1 MTPSPKRTAVVE
13 IDNDEESHQGSQWDE
28 SSASDNSDDGEDG
41 DGTVTSEYTR
51 DSLDTVGRVLHRL
64 EENDSSLVD
73 LDIDCKAF
81 DAEDAKN
88 ISLILPENTRLTRL
102 RIYCGTNSRI
112 NTSSVSDNA
121 ANAKHVG
128 ICRRVLTGLRGSS
141 SIEHVEIHDI
151 ILDRDTATWMA
162 PSVLSNGKSLT
173 RLTLT
178 NCRFVGSGLAIL
190 FIAMQHNRHIRH
202 LSFHSCFWEDH
213 NAEIVASAL
222 PFLKLHSLALC
233 DINIHVDSWPYLF
246 KNIKRSKELL
256 LLDLS
261 RNKLDESII
270 GQLTKTMILQKNIST
285 LVLTSCGIDDNCNK
299 ELANGLRKYSPL
311 STIDLSKNKEIT
323 DKGIV
328 YLKDLLKFN
337 TSITE
342 LKVNGCGLGGRS
354 LDAIESSLRYNNSV
368 FKGFLSESAS
378 QTIFGVVDMIEE
390 INIGA
395 ALSFGY
401 GESTSRRKDTST
413 FGSPPEPRR
422 TSSYQSSSKATSR
435 SPPRRMASLHQET
448 TPRREPRCPAQR
460 EEVVTPRREGATPNN
475 MSPPPSQYP
484 HSNNNE
490 GSSATAAAASGR
502 STTSPGGK
510 VVNVDEIYGVKRIL
524 QNEKRIML
532 RGTSAPRNLRSGSGI
547 KQQVIP
553 STQVQSPGSRE
564 ETNSNNTGSTT
575 SGGKEGG
582 SVRYTMNPNDVYL

>member
-1 MTPSPKRTAVVE
+1 MAPPWRTAAVE
-13 IDNDEESHQGSQWDE
+13 IDNDEESHQGSHWDE
-28 SSASDNSDDGEDG
+28 SSASDNSEGEDG
-41 DGTVTSEYTR
+41 EGTVTSEYTR

-88 ISLILPENTRLTRL
+88 ISLILPDNTRLTRL
-102 RIYCGTNSRI
+102 RVYCGTNGRI
-112 NTSSVSDNA
+112 NSSSVSDNA
-121 ANAKHVG
+121 ANAKHAG
-128 ICRRVLTGLRGSS
+128 ICRRVLTGLKGNS
-141 SIEHVEIHDI
+141 SIEHVEIHDMT
-151 ILDRDTATWMA
+151 LDRDTATWMA

-202 LSFHSCFWEDH
+202 LSFHSCVWEDH

-222 PFLKLHSLALC
+222 PFLNLHSLSLC
-233 DINIHVDSWPYLF
+233 DIKIHVDSWPYLF

-270 GQLTKTMILQKNIST
+270 SQLSKTMILQKNIST
-285 LVLTSCGIDDNCNK
+285 LVLTSCGIDDQCNK

-311 STIDLSKNKEIT
+311 STIDLSKNREMT

-342 LKVNGCGLGGRS
+342 LKVDGCGLSGRS

-401 GESTSRRKDTST
+401 GESTSCRKDTST

-422 TSSYQSSSKATSR
+422 TSSYESSSKATSR
-435 SPPRRMASLHQET
+435 SPPRRTASLHQET
-448 TPRREPRCPAQR
+448 TPRRMARGPTQR
-460 EEVVTPRREGATPNN
+460 DEITPRREGATPYNV
-475 MSPPPSQYP
+475 SPPPSQYP
-484 HSNNNE
+484 RNSNNE
-490 GSSATAAAASGR
+490 GSATTAAAGL
-502 STTSPGGK
+502 STISAG
-510 VVNVDEIYGVKRIL
+510 VEVDRIKRVL
-524 QNEKRIML
+524 RNEKRTLKLPTIRVRSSES
-532 RGTSAPRNLRSGSGI
+532 RGETVSSGS
-547 KQQVIP
+547 
-553 STQVQSPGSRE
+553 
-564 ETNSNNTGSTT
+564 NN
-575 SGGKEGG
+575 GKEGG
-582 SVRYTMNPNDVYL
+582 SVRYTMKTGPNDDVYL

>member
-1 MTPSPKRTAVVE
+1 MAPSPKRTAVVE
-13 IDNDEESHQGSQWDE
+13 IDNNDEESHQGSNWDE
-28 SSASDNSDDGEDG
+28 SSASDNSEGEDG
-41 DGTVTSEYTR
+41 EGTVTSEYTR

-88 ISLILPENTRLTRL
+88 ISLLLPDNTRLTRL
-102 RIYCGTNSRI
+102 RVYCGTNGRI
-112 NTSSVSDNA
+112 NSSSVSDNA
-121 ANAKHVG
+121 ADAKHAG
-128 ICRRVLTGLRGSS
+128 ICRRVLTGLKGNS
-141 SIEHVEIHDI
+141 SIEHVEIHDMT
-151 ILDRDTATWMA
+151 LDRDTATWMA
-162 PSVLSNGKSLT
+162 SSVLSNGKSLT

-202 LSFHSCFWEDH
+202 LSFHSCVWEDH

-222 PFLKLHSLALC
+222 PFLNLHSLSLC
-233 DINIHVDSWPYLF
+233 DIKIHVDSWPYLF

-270 GQLTKTMILQKNIST
+270 SQLTKTMILQKNIST
-285 LVLTSCGIDDNCNK
+285 LVLTSCGIDDHCNK

-311 STIDLSKNKEIT
+311 STIDLSKNREMT

-342 LKVNGCGLGGRS
+342 LKLDGCGLSGRS

-422 TSSYQSSSKATSR
+422 TSSYESSSKATSR
-435 SPPRRMASLHQET
+435 SPPRRTASLHQET
-448 TPRREPRCPAQR
+448 TPRREARGPTQR
-460 EEVVTPRREGATPNN
+460 DEITPRREGATPYN

-484 HSNNNE
+484 RNSSNE
-490 GSSATAAAASGR
+490 GGAATAASAAGL
-502 STTSPGGK
+502 STTSAG
-510 VVNVDEIYGVKRIL
+510 VEVDRIKRVL
-524 QNEKRIML
+524 RNEKRTLKLHTIRVRSSES
-532 RGTSAPRNLRSGSGI
+532 RGETVSSGS
-547 KQQVIP
+547 K
-553 STQVQSPGSRE
+553 
-564 ETNSNNTGSTT
+564 N
-575 SGGKEGG
+575 GKEGG
-582 SVRYTMNPNDVYL
+582 SVRYTMKTGPKDDVYL

>member
-1 MTPSPKRTAVVE
+1 MAPSPKRTAVVE
-13 IDNDEESHQGSQWDE
+13 IDNDEESHQGSNWDE
-28 SSASDNSDDGEDG
+28 SSASDNSEGEDG
-41 DGTVTSEYTR
+41 EGTVTSEYTR

-88 ISLILPENTRLTRL
+88 ISLLLPDNTRLTRL
-102 RIYCGTNSRI
+102 RVYCGTNGRI
-112 NTSSVSDNA
+112 NSSSVSDNA
-121 ANAKHVG
+121 KHAG
-128 ICRRVLTGLRGSS
+128 ICRRVLTGLKENS
-141 SIEHVEIHDI
+141 SIEHVEIHDMT
-151 ILDRDTATWMA
+151 LDRDTATWMA
-162 PSVLSNGKSLT
+162 SSVLSNGKSLT

-202 LSFHSCFWEDH
+202 LSFHSCVWEDH

-222 PFLKLHSLALC
+222 PFLNLHSLSLC
-233 DINIHVDSWPYLF
+233 DIKIHVDSWPYLF

-270 GQLTKTMILQKNIST
+270 SQLTKTMILQKNIST
-285 LVLTSCGIDDNCNK
+285 LVLTSCGIDDHCNK

-311 STIDLSKNKEIT
+311 STIDLSKNREMT

-342 LKVNGCGLGGRS
+342 LKLDGCGLSGRS

-422 TSSYQSSSKATSR
+422 TSSYESSSKATSR
-435 SPPRRMASLHQET
+435 SPPRRTASLHQET
-448 TPRREPRCPAQR
+448 TPRREARGPTQR
-460 EEVVTPRREGATPNN
+460 DEITPRREGATPYN

-484 HSNNNE
+484 RNSNNE
-490 GSSATAAAASGR
+490 GGATTAASAAGL
-502 STTSPGGK
+502 STTSAG
-510 VVNVDEIYGVKRIL
+510 VEVDRIKRVL
-524 QNEKRIML
+524 RNEKRTLNLPTIRVRSSES
-532 RGTSAPRNLRSGSGI
+532 RGETVSSGS
-547 KQQVIP
+547 K
-553 STQVQSPGSRE
+553 
-564 ETNSNNTGSTT
+564 N
-575 SGGKEGG
+575 GKEGG
-582 SVRYTMNPNDVYL
+582 SVRYTMKTGPKDDVYL

>member
-1 MTPSPKRTAVVE
+1 MAPSPKRTAVVE
-13 IDNDEESHQGSQWDE
+13 IDNDEESHQGSNWDE
-28 SSASDNSDDGEDG
+28 SSASDNSEGEDG
-41 DGTVTSEYTR
+41 EGTVTSEYTR

-88 ISLILPENTRLTRL
+88 ISLLLPDNTRLTRL
-102 RIYCGTNSRI
+102 RVYCGTNGRI
-112 NTSSVSDNA
+112 NSSGVSDNA
-121 ANAKHVG
+121 ANAKHAG
-128 ICRRVLTGLRGSS
+128 ICRRVLTGLKGNS
-141 SIEHVEIHDI
+141 SIEHVEIHDMT
-151 ILDRDTATWMA
+151 LDRDTATWMA

-202 LSFHSCFWEDH
+202 LSFHSCVWEDH

-222 PFLKLHSLALC
+222 PFLNLHSLSLC
-233 DINIHVDSWPYLF
+233 DIKIHVDSWPYLF

-270 GQLTKTMILQKNIST
+270 SQLSKTMILQKNIST
-285 LVLTSCGIDDNCNK
+285 LVLTSCGIDDQCNK

-311 STIDLSKNKEIT
+311 STIDLSKNREMT
-323 DKGIV
+323 DRGIV

-342 LKVNGCGLGGRS
+342 LKVDGCGLSGRS

-422 TSSYQSSSKATSR
+422 TSSYESSSKATSR
-435 SPPRRMASLHQET
+435 SPPRRTASSHQET
-448 TPRREPRCPAQR
+448 TPRREARGPAQR
-460 EEVVTPRREGATPNN
+460 DEITPRREGATPCN

-484 HSNNNE
+484 RSNNNE
-490 GSSATAAAASGR
+490 GSATTSASAAGL
-502 STTSPGGK
+502 STTSAG
-510 VVNVDEIYGVKRIL
+510 VEVDRIKRVSR
-524 QNEKRIML
+524 NEKRTLKLPTI
-532 RGTSAPRNLRSGSGI
+532 RVRSGG
-547 KQQVIP
+547 
-553 STQVQSPGSRE
+553 
-564 ETNSNNTGSTT
+564 SNN
-575 SGGKEGG
+575 GKEGG
-582 SVRYTMNPNDVYL
+582 SVRYTMKTGPNDDVYL

>member
-1 MTPSPKRTAVVE
+1 MAPSPKRTAVVE
-13 IDNDEESHQGSQWDE
+13 IDNDEESHQGSNWDE
-28 SSASDNSDDGEDG
+28 SSASDNSEGEDG
-41 DGTVTSEYTR
+41 EGTVTSEYTR

-88 ISLILPENTRLTRL
+88 ISLILPDNTRLTRL
-102 RIYCGTNSRI
+102 RIYCGTNGRI
-112 NTSSVSDNA
+112 NSSSVSDNA
-121 ANAKHVG
+121 KHAG
-128 ICRRVLTGLRGSS
+128 ICRRVLTGLKENS
-141 SIEHVEIHDI
+141 SIEHVEIHDMT
-151 ILDRDTATWMA
+151 LDRDTATWLA

-202 LSFHSCFWEDH
+202 LSFHSCVWEDH

-222 PFLKLHSLALC
+222 PFLNLHSLSLC
-233 DINIHVDSWPYLF
+233 DIKIHVESWPYLF

-270 GQLTKTMILQKNIST
+270 TQLTKTMILQKNIST
-285 LVLTSCGIDDNCNK
+285 LVLTSCGIDDHCNK

-311 STIDLSKNKEIT
+311 STIDLSKNREMT

-342 LKVNGCGLGGRS
+342 LKVDKCGLSGRS

-401 GESTSRRKDTST
+401 GESTSRKDTST

-422 TSSYQSSSKATSR
+422 TSSYESSSKATSR
-435 SPPRRMASLHQET
+435 SPPRRTASLHQET
-448 TPRREPRCPAQR
+448 TPRREARGSTQR
-460 EEVVTPRREGATPNN
+460 DEITPRREGATPYN

-484 HSNNNE
+484 RNSNNE
-490 GSSATAAAASGR
+490 GGATTAASAAGL
-502 STTSPGGK
+502 STTSAG
-510 VVNVDEIYGVKRIL
+510 VEVDRIKRVL
-524 QNEKRIML
+524 RNEKRTLKLPTIRVRSSES
-532 RGTSAPRNLRSGSGI
+532 RGETVSSGS
-547 KQQVIP
+547 K
-553 STQVQSPGSRE
+553 
-564 ETNSNNTGSTT
+564 N
-575 SGGKEGG
+575 GKEGG
-582 SVRYTMNPNDVYL
+582 SVRYTMKTGPKDDVYL

>member
-1 MTPSPKRTAVVE
+1 MAPSPKRTAVVE
-13 IDNDEESHQGSQWDE
+13 IDNNDEESHQGSNWDE
-28 SSASDNSDDGEDG
+28 SSASDNSEGEDG
-41 DGTVTSEYTR
+41 EGTVTSEYTR

-88 ISLILPENTRLTRL
+88 ISLLLPDNTRLARL
-102 RIYCGTNSRI
+102 RVYCGTNGRI
-112 NTSSVSDNA
+112 NSSSVSDNA
-121 ANAKHVG
+121 ADAKHAG
-128 ICRRVLTGLRGSS
+128 ICRRVLTGLKGNS
-141 SIEHVEIHDI
+141 SIEHVEIHDMT
-151 ILDRDTATWMA
+151 LDRDTATWMA
-162 PSVLSNGKSLT
+162 SSVLSNGKSLT

-202 LSFHSCFWEDH
+202 LSFHSCVWEDH

-222 PFLKLHSLALC
+222 PFLNLHSLSLC
-233 DINIHVDSWPYLF
+233 DIKIHVDSWPYLF

-270 GQLTKTMILQKNIST
+270 SQLTKTMILQKNIST
-285 LVLTSCGIDDNCNK
+285 LVLTSCGIDDHCNK

-311 STIDLSKNKEIT
+311 STIDLSKNREMT

-342 LKVNGCGLGGRS
+342 LKLDGCGLSGRS

-413 FGSPPEPRR
+413 FGSPPLPRR
-422 TSSYQSSSKATSR
+422 TSSYESSSKATSR
-435 SPPRRMASLHQET
+435 SPPRRTASLHQET
-448 TPRREPRCPAQR
+448 TPRREARGPTQR
-460 EEVVTPRREGATPNN
+460 DEITPRREGATPYN

-484 HSNNNE
+484 RNSSNE
-490 GSSATAAAASGR
+490 GGAATAASAAGL
-502 STTSPGGK
+502 STTSAG
-510 VVNVDEIYGVKRIL
+510 VEVDRIKRVL
-524 QNEKRIML
+524 RNEKRTLKLHTIRVRSSES
-532 RGTSAPRNLRSGSGI
+532 RGETVSSGS
-547 KQQVIP
+547 K
-553 STQVQSPGSRE
+553 
-564 ETNSNNTGSTT
+564 N
-575 SGGKEGG
+575 GKEGG
-582 SVRYTMNPNDVYL
+582 SVRYTMKTGPKDDVYL

>member
-1 MTPSPKRTAVVE
+1 MAPSPKRTAVVE
-13 IDNDEESHQGSQWDE
+13 IDNDEESHQGSNWDE
-28 SSASDNSDDGEDG
+28 SSASDNSECEDGE
-41 DGTVTSEYTR
+41 GTVTSEYTR

-88 ISLILPENTRLTRL
+88 ISLILPDNTRLTRL
-102 RIYCGTNSRI
+102 RVYCGTNGRI
-112 NTSSVSDNA
+112 NSSSVSDNA
-121 ANAKHVG
+121 ANAKHAG
-128 ICRRVLTGLRGSS
+128 ICRRVLTGLKGNS
-141 SIEHVEIHDI
+141 SIEHVEIHDMT
-151 ILDRDTATWMA
+151 LDRDTATWMA

-202 LSFHSCFWEDH
+202 LSFHSCVWEDH

-222 PFLKLHSLALC
+222 PFLNLHSLSLC
-233 DINIHVDSWPYLF
+233 DIKIHVDSWPYLF

-270 GQLTKTMILQKNIST
+270 SQLSKTMILQKNIST
-285 LVLTSCGIDDNCNK
+285 LVLTSCGIDDQCNK

-311 STIDLSKNKEIT
+311 STIDLSKNREMT
-323 DKGIV
+323 DRGIV

-342 LKVNGCGLGGRS
+342 LKVDGCGLSGRS

-422 TSSYQSSSKATSR
+422 ISSYESSSKATSR
-435 SPPRRMASLHQET
+435 SPPRRTASLHQET
-448 TPRREPRCPAQR
+448 TPRREARGPTQR
-460 EEVVTPRREGATPNN
+460 DEITPRREGATPYN

-484 HSNNNE
+484 RNSNNE
-490 GSSATAAAASGR
+490 GSATTAASAAGLSATSAG
-502 STTSPGGK
+502 
-510 VVNVDEIYGVKRIL
+510 VEVDRIKRVL
-524 QNEKRIML
+524 RNEKRTLKLPTI
-532 RGTSAPRNLRSGSGI
+532 RVRSSGS
-547 KQQVIP
+547 
-553 STQVQSPGSRE
+553 
-564 ETNSNNTGSTT
+564 NN
-575 SGGKEGG
+575 GKEGG
-582 SVRYTMNPNDVYL
+582 SVRYTMKTGPNDDVYL